1 MDASL
6 EWKIVIGRISTS
18 GHCMVRGEEEDHT
31 IMEEPS
37 NGLNEKKNME
47 EAIAGD
53 RYLRHLGMD
62 KWILAS

>member
-1 MDASL
+1 
-6 EWKIVIGRISTS
+6 
-18 GHCMVRGEEEDHT
+18 MVRGEEEDHT